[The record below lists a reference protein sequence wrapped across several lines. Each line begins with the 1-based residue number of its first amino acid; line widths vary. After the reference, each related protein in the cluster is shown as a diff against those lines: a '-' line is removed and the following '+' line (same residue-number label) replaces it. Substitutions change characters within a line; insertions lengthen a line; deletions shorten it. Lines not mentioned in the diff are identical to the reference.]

1 MNRKRPEPIAVPEER
16 KTTFVLT
23 NKGKFVEGDLT
34 ISREGLQINSPA
46 STTLGA
52 GPRPGSAN
60 SLQPNK
66 RPLPQEEDSAS
77 SRGPGEAST
86 SGAAATAA
94 AAAPGSPRQRNGSA
108 APGGPAVEG
117 LTPDDFEELC
127 VIGQGSSGVAKKVR
141 NKRDGRHM
149 VLKVIQF
156 DVSSDTV
163 RKQVTTELRTLYG
176 ADHPNVVRYYAA
188 FFDNGAITIAMEYCD
203 AGSLADL
210 LKARMRQYQQ
220 QQPHRLHNASSQKGS
235 LAASVAAAAAGGAG
249 GGAAGAGGGGQGGGA
264 RGESKGGE
272 KLAGPGLPE
281 PVIAHIARQ
290 LVAGL
295 QYLHKELK
303 VVHRDIKPSNLL
315 LNGAGEVK
323 ISDFGVSGQLASS
336 VSNCLS
342 WVGTVT
348 YMSPERI
355 KGDSYSFDSD
365 LWSLGLTLLECAL
378 GRFPYPPP
386 GETGVNLGFWELLE
400 YIVMEPPP
408 CLPAEQFSP
417 ELVDFVGQCLQKDA
431 KARPTVA
438 ALAQHPFL
446 KMYPNA
452 SLREVLEPVTAA
464 AAAHAHAHGH
474 GHK

>member
-1 MNRKRPEPIAVPEER
+1 MNRKRPEPIAVPEEK
-16 KTTFVLT
+16 KTSYVLT
-23 NKGKFVEGDLT
+23 NNGTFVEGDLT

-46 STTLGA
+46 STLGA
-52 GPRPGSAN
+52 ARPGSAN

-86 SGAAATAA
+86 SGSGAAATAT
-94 AAAPGSPRQRNGSA
+94 SPRTRGGGSSVA
-108 APGGPAVEG
+108 SEP
-117 LTPDDFEELC
+117 LTPDDFEEIC

-141 NKRDGRHM
+141 NKRDGRLM

-156 DVSSDTV
+156 DVSSDII

-176 ADHPNVVRYYAA
+176 ADHRNVVKYSAA

-210 LKARMRQYQQ
+210 LKARLKQYQQ
-220 QQPHRLHNASSQKGS
+220 HQHKLQHQGSQKT
-235 LAASVAAAAAGGAG
+235 GAKAN
-249 GGAAGAGGGGQGGGA
+249 GAAPSGGSED
-264 RGESKGGE
+264 RWT
-272 KLAGPGLPE
+272 GPGLPE
-281 PVIAHIARQ
+281 PVIAHVARQ

-295 QYLHKELK
+295 YYLHKELK

-315 LNGAGEVK
+315 LNGKGEVK

-386 GETGVNLGFWELLE
+386 GESGVNLGFWELLE
-400 YIVMEPPP
+400 YIVIEPAPT
-408 CLPAEQFSP
+408 LPADQFSS

-431 KARPTVA
+431 KARPSVTS
-438 ALAQHPFL
+438 LAQHPFL
-446 KMYPNA
+446 KLYPDA
-452 SLREVLEPVTAA
+452 SLQDVLEPVLTTGNGTAALAA
-464 AAAHAHAHGH
+464 AAAGSVPVQ
-474 GHK
+474 K

>member
-1 MNRKRPEPIAVPEER
+1 MNRKRPEPIAVPEEK
-16 KTTFVLT
+16 KTSYVLT

-46 STTLGA
+46 STLGA
-52 GPRPGSAN
+52 ARPGSAN

-86 SGAAATAA
+86 SGGGASV
-94 AAAPGSPRQRNGSA
+94 SPRQRAGGSGA
-108 APGGPAVEG
+108 GAGATEG
-117 LTPDDFEELC
+117 LTPDDFEEIC

-176 ADHPNVVRYYAA
+176 ADHRNVVRYYAA

-203 AGSLADL
+203 AGSLGDL
-210 LKARMRQYQQ
+210 LKARAKQYQQ
-220 QQPHRLHNASSQKGS
+220 QQLRTLQQQSSQK
-235 LAASVAAAAAGGAG
+235 AATAAATGSAGGSGSAGGATAGVG
-249 GGAAGAGGGGQGGGA
+249 GSSDSCAAA
-264 RGESKGGE
+264 EH
-272 KLAGPGLPE
+272 LAGPGLPE

-295 QYLHKELK
+295 HYLHKELK

-315 LNGAGEVK
+315 LNSAGEVK

-386 GETGVNLGFWELLE
+386 GESGVTLGFWELLE

-408 CLPAEQFSP
+408 ALPADQFSP

-431 KARPTVA
+431 KARPSVT

-446 KMYPNA
+446 KMYPDA
-452 SLREVLEPVTAA
+452 SLREVLQPAVEAAAAVEAAGTAAKAA
-464 AAAHAHAHGH
+464 AAAALGAR
-474 GHK
+474 

>member
-1 MNRKRPEPIAVPEER
+1 MNRKRPEPIAVPEE
-16 KTTFVLT
+16 KKASYVL
-23 NKGKFVEGDLT
+23 
-34 ISREGLQINSPA
+34 
-46 STTLGA
+46 
-52 GPRPGSAN
+52 

-66 RPLPQEEDSAS
+66 RPLPPEEDSAS
-77 SRGPGEAST
+77 SRNAGEAST
-86 SGAAATAA
+86 SGGGAAST
-94 AAAPGSPRQRNGSA
+94 SPRQRGTGA
-108 APGGPAVEG
+108 TEG

-141 NKRDGRHM
+141 NRRDGRHM

-210 LKARMRQYQQ
+210 LKARAKQYQQ
-220 QQPHRLHNASSQKGS
+220 QQHRSLQQQASQK
-235 LAASVAAAAAGGAG
+235 AAAAAAAK
-249 GGAAGAGGGGQGGGA
+249 GAAATAAAPTAAVGSSSAP
-264 RGESKGGE
+264 SDVP
-272 KLAGPGLPE
+272 LPGPGLPE
-281 PVIAHIARQ
+281 PVIAHLARQ

-295 QYLHKELK
+295 HYLHKELK

-400 YIVMEPPP
+400 YIVVEPPP
-408 CLPAEQFSP
+408 SLPPDQFSS
-417 ELVDFVGQCLQKDA
+417 ELVDFIAQCLQKDA
-431 KARPTVA
+431 KARPSVA

-446 KMYPNA
+446 KMHPDA
-452 SLREVLEPVTAA
+452 SLREVLEPVLSAAATAEGTEAA
-464 AAAHAHAHGH
+464 AAGAAGAKPAAG
-474 GHK
+474 K